1 MTEREIT
8 TEVIQVDSA
17 KAESLLAGNTHNRP
31 ISEAHVKKLAAAM
44 RTGNFHF
51 TAEPLKW
58 DYNGTLLDGQHR
70 LWALAL
76 TPGVTLKFLAVYDL
90 EPESQVH
97 MDQGKVR
104 TAADQTQMLGLVS
117 GGTKGN
123 TVVSAI
129 RSYLI
134 WETGALFR
142 DRIHIETIAGRT
154 QVVEW
159 AAANPIAVKWMEEQI
174 SENFKRVKVRQ
185 GLLLAI
191 MYKLQDFSPDY
202 AGEFF
207 HALQTG
213 AGLEEGNPILTLRER
228 LTRDHER
235 KVRNTER
242 DVIGMFIQ
250 TWNAWRKGKSL
261 GKVQR
266 PAGGTWTAENFPEL
280 RP

>member
-1 MTEREIT
+1 MTDIT
-8 TEVIQVDSA
+8 TEVIYVDSA
-17 KAESLLAGNTHNRP
+17 KAEELLAGNTHNRP

-44 RTGNFHF
+44 KAGNFHF

-58 DYNGTLLDGQHR
+58 DTNGTLLDGQHR

-90 EPESQVH
+90 PTDSQVH
-97 MDQGKVR
+97 MDQGRVR

-142 DRIHIETIAGRT
+142 DRIHIETVAGRT

-174 SENFKRVKVRQ
+174 TQNLKRVKVRQ

-191 MYKLQDFSPDY
+191 LFKFQQDSPDH

-207 HALQTG
+207 HALFTG

-228 LTRDHER
+228 LTRDAQA

-242 DVIGMFIQ
+242 DTIGMFIQ
-250 TWNAWRKGKSL
+250 AWNAWRRGAKL
-261 GKVQR
+261 GKIQR